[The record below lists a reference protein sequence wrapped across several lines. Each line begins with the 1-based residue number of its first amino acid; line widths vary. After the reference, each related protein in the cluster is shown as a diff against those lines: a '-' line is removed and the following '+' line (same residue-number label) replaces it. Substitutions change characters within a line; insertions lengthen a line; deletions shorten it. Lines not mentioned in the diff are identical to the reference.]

1 MELGLNDVVMT
12 EMGDGGIYLWIRGRE
27 GMDGRTDGPTDGRS
41 EGRMERRTQGRKNG
55 ISKRG
60 LEGGEVK
67 QEGQT
72 DGRMDRGIEIG
83 YCVDRVK

>member
-1 MELGLNDVVMT
+1 
-12 EMGDGGIYLWIRGRE
+12 
-27 GMDGRTDGPTDGRS
+27 
-41 EGRMERRTQGRKNG
+41 MERRTQRRKNG

-60 LEGGEVK
+60 LEGGEVR